1 MRTTVCGCYD
11 LKKNIII
18 KIMVYKLKAKHSEM
32 MSYLLFLN
40 NFLKGFIVGNMKD
53 TGLKKYVI
61 SIDHDSFG

>member
-1 MRTTVCGCYD
+1 
-11 LKKNIII
+11 
-18 KIMVYKLKAKHSEM
+18 MVYKLKAKHSEV

>member
-1 MRTTVCGCYD
+1 
-11 LKKNIII
+11 
-18 KIMVYKLKAKHSEM
+18 MVYKLKAKHSEM

-40 NFLKGFIVGNMKD
+40 KFLKGFIVGNMKD